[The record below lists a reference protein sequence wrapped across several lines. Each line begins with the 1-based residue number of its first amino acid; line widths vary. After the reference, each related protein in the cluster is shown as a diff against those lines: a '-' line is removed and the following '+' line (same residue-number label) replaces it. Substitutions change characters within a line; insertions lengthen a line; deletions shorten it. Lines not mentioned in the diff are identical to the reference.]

1 MCPVRSSSHPPSIAR
16 TDRVNPGDCNV
27 QSVVGKSSTS
37 FARAVVVH
45 SSSDR
50 LELEVDT
57 GGEIAVE
64 EAVKQSVDLGDH
76 AARIRSDSGSW
87 DQSDSGSGPGSC
99 DLPGSG
105 SSSGSC
111 DPSCSGSGSGYGD
124 PPGSGSGLGSG
135 DPSGADSGSGSRGP
149 SYPSSGTSRIP
160 SISSTTWLEIAHKP
174 DYNTYGRDG

>member
-1 MCPVRSSSHPPSIAR
+1 MSRTLVLTPPSMAR

-37 FARAVVVH
+37 LARAVVVH

-50 LELEVDT
+50 PELEVDT
-57 GGEIAVE
+57 GGEIAVD
-64 EAVKQSVDLGDH
+64 EAVKQCGDLGDH
-76 AARIRSDSGSW
+76 AARIRSGSGSG
-87 DQSDSGSGPGSC
+87 DQSDSSSGPGSC

-124 PPGSGSGLGSG
+124 PPGSGSGLGFG
-135 DPSGADSGSGSRGP
+135 DPSGEGSG
-149 SYPSSGTSRIP
+149 
-160 SISSTTWLEIAHKP
+160 
-174 DYNTYGRDG
+174 YGSPGLLTQAVVR